1 MQTLRHAFLKRHEMQ
16 MKLLNHFSFCEP
28 LRSKLFGL
36 IAILK
41 DPLLI
46 CSNLCYVLFFALA
59 VAFITLAMYSVAVV
73 INAERT
79 IK

>member
-1 MQTLRHAFLKRHEMQ
+1 MQ
-16 MKLLNHFSFCEP
+16 MKSLNHFSFCEP

-41 DPLLI
+41 DLLLLFSI
-46 CSNLCYVLFFALA
+46 QIYVVLFFALA

>member
-1 MQTLRHAFLKRHEMQ
+1 MQ
-16 MKLLNHFSFCEP
+16 MKSLNHFSFCEP

-36 IAILK
+36 ISILK
-41 DPLLI
+41 SFT
-46 CSNLCYVLFFALA
+46 CFFYSNLCYGLVFALA
-59 VAFITLAMYSVAVV
+59 VEFITLAICSVAVV